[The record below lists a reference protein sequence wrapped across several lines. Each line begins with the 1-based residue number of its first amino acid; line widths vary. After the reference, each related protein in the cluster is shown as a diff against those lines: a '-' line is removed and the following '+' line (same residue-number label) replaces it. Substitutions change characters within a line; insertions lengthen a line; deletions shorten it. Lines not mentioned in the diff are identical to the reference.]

1 MNIYYNITPSGL
13 QAARQSVDYAKVP
26 TMPLG
31 EFQEETK
38 VWPMELQMLEDL
50 AEADHGMDLAEIK
63 DRWGS
68 HGVEAFKRLHKAGYF
83 KAEPAE

>member
-1 MNIYYNITPSGL
+1 MNLYYNITPEGRRVL
-13 QAARQSVDYAKVP
+13 RQSISYAQAP

-38 VWPMELQMLEDL
+38 VWPMELQMLEDF
-50 AEADHGMDLAEIK
+50 AELDHGVDLAEIK

-68 HGVEAFKRLHKAGYF
+68 HGVEAFKRLHQAGYF
-83 KAEPAE
+83 SAEPEE